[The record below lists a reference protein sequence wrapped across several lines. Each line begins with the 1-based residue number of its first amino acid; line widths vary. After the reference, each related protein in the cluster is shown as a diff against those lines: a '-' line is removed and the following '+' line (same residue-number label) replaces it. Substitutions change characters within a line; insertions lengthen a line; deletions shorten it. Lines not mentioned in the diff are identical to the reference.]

1 MKIKRL
7 LLITLAAFILI
18 SAAGCKSSGSETTTT
33 TAPQKTEAPTT
44 TTGAPTT
51 PPAATEAVSAA
62 GAYEGEWAMSPMMK
76 PLVSLVLTED
86 GKYEFFVSIMGLV
99 EEGTY
104 TAEGKVITFTSSAA
118 GAASVEGAIEDGII
132 SAPFALGMGNVDLT
146 FTQVGT
152 PDDVYKN
159 FLGDYLT
166 TVMGRMEVY
175 LELRSGRRY
184 INYLSGE
191 QGTFKIADGVF
202 TLTPD
207 EGTAVTGEFDLK
219 TSEIKITMSV
229 MPGTPSSEFT
239 FTKVTEGEDLT
250 YKGTSTVGMSGSTEV
265 TLVLKKGNRFE
276 VITTKPRGVGKYEI
290 VEEGGKNVI
299 KLTYLDPAARPD
311 GTEFIM
317 SGTTDNTDLSAAG
330 NKIAVENVEYIVVM
344 EGNPSVMNLQTVTF
358 ELQAD

>member
-1 MKIKRL
+1 M
-7 LLITLAAFILI
+7 LLIVLAAIMLI
-18 SAAGCKSSGSETTTT
+18 SAAGCKGSGSETTTT

-44 TTGAPTT
+44 TTAAPTT
-51 PPAATEAVSAA
+51 PPETTEPVSAA

-104 TAEGKVITFTSSAA
+104 AADGEAITFTSSVA
-118 GAASVEGAIEDGII
+118 GAAAVNGTIKDGVV

-152 PDDVYKN
+152 PDDVYKS

-175 LELRSGRRY
+175 LELRPGRRY

-191 QGTFKIADGVF
+191 QGTFKLADGAF
-202 TLTPD
+202 ALTPD
-207 EGTAVTGEFDLK
+207 GGTAVTGTFDLK
-219 TSEIKITMSV
+219 TSEIKIAMSV

-239 FTKVTEGEDLT
+239 FAKVTEAEELT

-265 TLVLKKGNRFE
+265 TLVLKKGNRF
-276 VITTKPRGVGKYEI
+276 VVSTTKPRGVGKYEV

-311 GTEFIM
+311 GTAFIM
-317 SGTTDNTDLSAAG
+317 SGTTDNTDLTAAG
-330 NKIAVENVEYIVVM
+330 NKIVVESIEYIVVM
-344 EGNPSVMNLQTVTF
+344 EGKPSVMDLKTVTF